1 MAAAA
6 PGDGRRVRT
15 SEGMPQ
21 FKQKV
26 LIFGLAV
33 LLAGCTGGPSPL
45 MSLPQP
51 GSGTTSAT
59 PSPLLSAPSLAALL
73 PQGDSAT
80 GTPTEV
86 YTRIARGV
94 LTCWFGAKGPL
105 KATHIYHAEAEPA
118 SKGGK
123 SEIEIFQKDPA
134 AQDPR
139 SLRAYRI
146 TILPSGS
153 AAKVETENIKVAE
166 PLASRLNAD
175 VMRWS
180 SAEGGCGDGPV
191 TGGWSAE
198 QLPPPPE
205 HPVKAAKQKR

>member
-1 MAAAA
+1 
-6 PGDGRRVRT
+6 
-15 SEGMPQ
+15 
-21 FKQKV
+21 
-26 LIFGLAV
+26 
-33 LLAGCTGGPSPL
+33 
-45 MSLPQP
+45 MSLPP
-51 GSGTTSAT
+51 PDSVTTSAT
-59 PSPLLSAPSLAALL
+59 PSSTLAIPSLAALL
-73 PQGDSAT
+73 PQSDSIV
-80 GTPTEV
+80 GTSTDV
-86 YTRIARGV
+86 YMRIARGV
-94 LTCWFGAKGPL
+94 LTCWFGAAGPL

-123 SEIEIFQKDPA
+123 SEIEIFQKDPT

-146 TILPSGS
+146 TIVPSGS
-153 AAKVETENIKVAE
+153 TAKVETENLKVAE

-198 QLPPPPE
+198 QLPPQPE
-205 HPVKAAKQKR
+205 RPTKAAKQKR